1 MNVEQSAGAASLRHT
16 LFEDIYAVLTGCT
29 LAVFGLLMLKA
40 AGLVTGGMA
49 GLALLLS
56 YLVPMS
62 VGVLFA
68 LLNIPF
74 LGLGGRSMGKGFVA
88 KAVGANLL
96 IMFLA
101 IAAPLGF
108 RIGEVNSLF
117 AALVGGTLIGVGL
130 LLLARHQ
137 VGIGGLGILALVL
150 QKAFGWNAGRT
161 MMIGD
166 ALILCAAAP
175 VLNMGMQQFAYSVMS
190 AIATAGVLIVFHK
203 PGRYTG
209 H

>member
-1 MNVEQSAGAASLRHT
+1 MTVEQSVQTASLRHT
-16 LFEDIYAVLTGCT
+16 LFEDIYAVLTGCI
-29 LAVFGLLMLKA
+29 LAVLGLLMLQA

-56 YLVPMS
+56 YLLPMS

-74 LGLGGRSMGKGFVA
+74 LGLGGRSMGKAFVV
-88 KAVGANLL
+88 KAVAANLL
-96 IMFLA
+96 IMVLA

-108 RIGEVNSLF
+108 RIGEVNGLF
-117 AALVGGTLIGVGL
+117 AALVGGTMIGVGL

-166 ALILCAAAP
+166 ALILCASAP
-175 VLNMGMQQFAYSVMS
+175 VLHMGTQQFAYSVVS
-190 AIATAGVLIVFHK
+190 AVAAAGVLIVFHK